1 MRYGL
6 VIDLLRC
13 MGCGACS
20 VACRAE
26 RGTPTGISYNRVKLS
41 EIGKYPLAQMK
52 FLPMCCM
59 HCRKPHCME
68 ACPTEATYQRD
79 DGLVLIDRDKCVGC
93 GACVVACPYGSR
105 QLLREM
111 ENYYT
116 QNTPT
121 PYEALRRKDFRK
133 GTAVKCDFCSERL
146 EEGRVPACVET
157 CPGLARIFGDLDDP
171 NSDASKLLKRHKA
184 VFLKEDEKT
193 EPSVCY
199 IKA

>member
-20 VACRAE
+20 IACRAE
-26 RGTPTGISYNRVKLS
+26 RGTPRGVSYNRVKIT
-41 EIGKYPLAQMK
+41 EIGKYPNAKMK
-52 FLPMCCM
+52 FLPMSCM
-59 HCRKPHCME
+59 HCKKPHCKE

-79 DGLVLIDRDKCVGC
+79 DGLVLIDREKCVGC

-105 QLLREM
+105 QLLKEI
-111 ENYYT
+111 ENYYAD
-116 QNTPT
+116 NYPT
-121 PYEALRRKDFRK
+121 PYETARRKNFKR

-146 EEGRVPACVET
+146 EKGRLPACVET
-157 CPGLARIFGDLDDP
+157 CPGLARVFGDLDDP
-171 NSDASKLLKRHKA
+171 NSEVSKLLKKHKA
-184 VFLKEDEKT
+184 VSLREDEGT

-199 IKA
+199 IRP